1 MRSSKRHAASAVLN
15 AAATV
20 AVEEPSLQ
28 VEVTSG
34 EISTLVAALDALL
47 RERAMAYR
55 IASDYLVAQQQ
66 PIDQLSF
73 GISNIMRIKRSLEER
88 LNSADRI

>member
-1 MRSSKRHAASAVLN
+1 M
-15 AAATV
+15 
-20 AVEEPSLQ
+20 Q